1 MIRRKDL
8 NKRFNMFF
16 GRLFGWLLLLLAVF
30 TASAEAVAALGAG
43 EHVGLATSDVLTIIT
58 GLSVEPDGSFVERL
72 LRGPAWLSI
81 GAVGLALIFLC
92 RKKKY
97 KTAFSPKGE

>member
-1 MIRRKDL
+1 
-8 NKRFNMFF
+8 MFV
-16 GRLFGWLLLLLAVF
+16 GRLFGWLFLLLAVF

-58 GLSVEPDGSFVERL
+58 GLSVNPDDGSFIERL
-72 LRGPAWLSI
+72 LRWPAWFSI
-81 GAVGLALIFLC
+81 GATGLALIFLC

-97 KTAFSPKGE
+97 KTAFSSKGE